1 MPESTQTQGPRCTAF
16 ACCFGRKTRKE
27 PSERAR
33 TTTGPTGRRLAERQ
47 RLEKFDLPIQKDPL
61 GTPSLA
67 VV

>member
-1 MPESTQTQGPRCTAF
+1 MAESTQTQGPRCRAF

-27 PSERAR
+27 RSEWAR
-33 TTTGPTGRRLAERQ
+33 TTTGPTGRWLAEHQ
-47 RLEKFDLPIQKDPL
+47 RLEKFDPPIQKGPL